1 MRRCGDVIP
10 DSDYYII
17 DHIVDRRERA
27 DGVFEYRVR
36 WLGYLP
42 ADDTWETVDTFTSAA
57 MEEVMSYNLR
67 NPVVAKA
74 PKEAPRQKNAGVPPV
89 APSEGSSESD
99 LRAQRREQRAAEK
112 ERRTAQS

>member
-1 MRRCGDVIP
+1 MVP

-74 PKEAPRQKNAGVPPV
+74 PQEAPQQRDTGVPPV
-89 APSEGSSESD
+89 APAEGRSESD
-99 LRAQRREQRAAEK
+99 LRAQRREQRAADK
-112 ERRTAQS
+112 EMRKKPS